1 MTFDALRAA
10 RRFGCGLSPD
20 IPAPTNAATM
30 LEAVSGPDAAAQRFP
45 VDGFDV
51 ARDLDLAI
59 HELSRAVRSAETD
72 AAREEAAARRG
83 KLGRE
88 FRDTHMGWFRHTLLR
103 RALTEDGFRERL
115 AFFWGDHFTAHS
127 KGGPLRYAH
136 ACFVE
141 DAIRP
146 NLAGRFADMLIA
158 AVTHPLMLLYLDQVR
173 SAGPNSIAAQRHGG
187 QVGLNENLARELM
200 ELHTLGVGGSYG
212 QGDVRD
218 LAALLTGLSYRRS
231 DGFAFRA
238 RIAEPG
244 VLPFMGRAYGGDT
257 PTLDRVVQVLEDLA
271 AHPDTAD
278 HIARKLAMHFTG
290 DTPDP
295 DMIRRMRDAYLQNGG
310 QLVAVYAAML
320 DHPAAWHDAAGNVKQ
335 PIDFVGS
342 SLRALGIAPRHLSDV
357 PRLLRRDMMNPMTL
371 MGQTWGMPPG
381 PDGWPEADSAWITP
395 QRMAARLQW
404 GMTVPFRVMRQLPDP
419 REFVEVALGPDA
431 PEPVRFAAKAAET
444 RAEGVGLVLAS
455 PAFQRM

>member
-1 MTFDALRAA
+1 MTFDPPRAA

-20 IPAPTNAATM
+20 IPAPTDAATM

-141 DAIRP
+141 DAVRP

-271 AHPDTAD
+271 AHPDTAE
-278 HIARKLAMHFTG
+278 HIARKLAVHFTG

-295 DMIRRMRDAYLQNGG
+295 DMVRRMRDAYLQNGG

-320 DHPAAWHDAAGNVKQ
+320 DHPAAWHYAAGNVKQ

-404 GMTVPFRVMRQLPDP
+404 GMTVPFRVMRLLPDP